1 MPFDA
6 KSYEKYEFYSV
17 TEIEEGFIH
26 VQYNNPKTLNAFTD
40 RNWLDYGEI
49 FTRLDQEDNVTL
61 ILVSSGVPK
70 SFSSG
75 LNLKAA
81 TAMMSKNADKPE
93 KEQVAELHKHIRD
106 FQYNI
111 SAPARI
117 STPTIG
123 ILNGINYGLALD
135 MSSCYSIRIAVEGA
149 RFSIAEVNIGIA
161 ADIGSLQRLPRLIN
175 NKSKLME
182 HALLG
187 DVWGPQEALDL
198 GFVSTVV
205 KSIDEGIEL
214 AKDIGE
220 RIVSTPA
227 WAIKG
232 TKKHIQDI
240 LNGTTHEQGLKDIAE
255 YNSVNITRS
264 KMKL

>member
-6 KSYEKYEFYSV
+6 KSYEKYEFYSI

-26 VQYNNPKTLNAFTD
+26 VQYNNPKTLNAFKD
-40 RNWLDYGEI
+40 QNWIDYGEI
-49 FTRLDQEDNVTL
+49 FTRLDKEEDVTL

-81 TAMMSKNADKPE
+81 TEMMGKHADLSE
-93 KEQVAELHKHIRD
+93 KEQISELHKHIVE
-106 FQYNI
+106 FQHAI
-111 SAPARI
+111 STPARI

-161 ADIGSLQRLPRLIN
+161 ADIGSLQRLPKLIN
-175 NKSKLME
+175 NQSKLME

-187 DVWGPQEALDL
+187 DVWDAKEALDL
-198 GFVSTVV
+198 GYVSTVV
-205 KSIDEGIEL
+205 KSVDEGIEL
-214 AKDIGE
+214 AKSIGE

-240 LNGTTHEQGLKDIAE
+240 LEGTTHEQGLKDIAKF
-255 YNSVNITRS
+255 NSVNITRS